1 MFAKLKVFKEAGA
14 RLYPYFTPSYHNSIR
29 TAGFIASL
37 VVIPVVNFFMP
48 RIFLKKDSN
57 LEDDSNNFDV
67 ITALATVAVVS
78 LLRGVQKS
86 LCTLLSAS
94 TMQAI
99 RKKNIQLLL
108 DEESKFLMHGNNKD
122 ITSLQYTTV
131 GVGVRDFAWSAVP
144 MFVSIPMYAITSLT
158 TLINI
163 GITTG
168 SFTTSG
174 VVLVFVTAS
183 TVAMYVSDKRYFF
196 YNANNQ
202 KIENDLVAKIGFIEA
217 HRDSIPLIGAS
228 GAEYKSVIQNLQEV
242 DDSIPKLF
250 QLDFFCVFITSVTTA
265 IASQFLGGY
274 YKDISIQNIND
285 SNAKVLNIMLMSLI
299 ANIQD
304 MVRILTDHY
313 SIVELNLEQL
323 NAFDKAHSNCLFTRN
338 ANNKMKQEFKGN
350 CLSLTD
356 FCVYKP
362 HPEDVQNIALIAL
375 FDKVT
380 LELLPNRVYK
390 LSAES
395 GSGKTTFLKAITN
408 NWQYTDGIV
417 KLPANAKYSMCFI
430 PQNSFI
436 PTGTLLEILT
446 YPLKPQEFLATYPM
460 SALIDKTNLQK
471 PLEFSEGKDKIQYVS
486 ISSHT
491 LESVPLLEVGKEESS
506 IQYNTMFLLIDKVK
520 SLLTAVRLL
529 PSVIRE
535 EDELKAENINWNN
548 RLSGGEKQKI
558 GIIRAL
564 LVNPKFIIMDEAT
577 SALDIANKQIV
588 YKVVKDYIASLQEN
602 YTIIYT
608 DHGVTESFADTI
620 LTISG
625 QSLEYHDL
633 V

>member
-1 MFAKLKVFKEAGA
+1 MFEKLKVFKEAGA
-14 RLYPYFTPSYHNSIR
+14 RLYPYFTPSYHNGIR

-37 VVIPVVNFFMP
+37 IVIPVVNFFMP
-48 RIFLKKDSN
+48 RIFLKQDN
-57 LEDDSNNFDV
+57 TPEDDSNNFDV

-78 LLRGVQKS
+78 LLSGVQKS

-94 TMQAI
+94 TMQAM

-108 DEESKFLMHGNNKD
+108 DEESKFLMHGENKD

-196 YNANNQ
+196 YKANNQ
-202 KIENDLVAKIGFIEA
+202 KIENELVAKIGFIEA

-228 GAEYKSVIQNLQEV
+228 GAEYKSVIQNLREV

-250 QLDFFCVFITSVTTA
+250 QWDFSCVFITSITTA

-313 SIVELNLEQL
+313 SFVELNLEQL
-323 NAFDKAHSNCLFTRN
+323 NAFDKAHSNCLFTRSS
-338 ANNKMKQEFKGN
+338 NNKMKQKFKGN

-417 KLPANAKYSMCFI
+417 KLPANAKDSMCFI

-446 YPLKPQEFLATYPM
+446 YPLKPQEFLATYLMP
-460 SALIDKTNLQK
+460 ALIDKTNLQK

-486 ISSHT
+486 MHT
-491 LESVPLLEVGKEESS
+491 LESVPLLEVAKEESS
-506 IQYNTMFLLIDKVK
+506 IQYNIMFLLIDKVK
-520 SLLTAVRLL
+520 SLLTAVKLL

-535 EDELKAENINWNN
+535 EDELEAENINWNN

-564 LVNPKFIIMDEAT
+564 LINPKFIIMDEAT

-588 YKVVKDYIASLQEN
+588 YEVVKDYIASLEEN

-620 LTISG
+620 LSISG